1 MGVYGSSVATSIFA
15 LDSLGI
21 STIQLKTPSPKC
33 SGISCQG
40 ETCNS
45 KQYFLFSILVGKG
58 KGKKEKKLF
67 RIYLITNHF
76 FLSSIFA
83 QAENRVK
90 KTKIQ
95 NHIPYLMGNKKRG
108 LN

>member
-21 STIQLKTPSPKC
+21 STIKLKTPSPKC

-45 KQYFLFSILVGKG
+45 KQNFLFSILVGKG
-58 KGKKEKKLF
+58 KEKKKGVSILS
-67 RIYLITNHF
+67 YNKS
-76 FLSSIFA
+76 FLSF
-83 QAENRVK
+83 
-90 KTKIQ
+90 
-95 NHIPYLMGNKKRG
+95 
-108 LN
+108 LNLCPSRKQG

>member
-21 STIQLKTPSPKC
+21 STIKLKTPSPKC

-45 KQYFLFSILVGKG
+45 KQNFLFSILVGKG
-58 KGKKEKKLF
+58 KEKKKKVF
-67 RIYLITNHF
+67 QFYLITNHF
-76 FLSSIFA
+76 FLSSISV
-83 QAENRVK
+83 QAENRGE

-95 NHIPYLMGNKKRG
+95 NHIPCLMGNKKRS